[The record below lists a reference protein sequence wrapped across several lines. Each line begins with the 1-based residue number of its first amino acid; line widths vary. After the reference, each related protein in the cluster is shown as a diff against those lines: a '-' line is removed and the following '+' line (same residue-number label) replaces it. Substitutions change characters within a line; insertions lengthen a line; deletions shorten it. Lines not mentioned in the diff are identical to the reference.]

1 MNFKRYTVAVLGL
14 LLSTLALTG
23 EAQAR
28 NLHVIDED
36 KATGYRLIRMGRPS
50 AGTMQK
56 LCDYGPTKVIVLS
69 GDGSVE
75 KNFARDRCPTLEV
88 IFDKKT
94 LVKYPLTTGFLK
106 FFDDELAKAKA
117 GGYTLAFRCTCGCHR
132 TGRLAGYFNIKYKKM
147 SADAAFKDLKKK
159 MTFGAK
165 FMHKRKLHKQLIAI
179 ESYLNKGGK
188 CPFKKKKQKRKW
200 CIVDSAA
207 V

>member
-1 MNFKRYTVAVLGL
+1 MLKKRITGAVLGL
-14 LLSTLALTG
+14 IVSFLAVSG

-28 NLHVIDED
+28 NLHVLDEN

-50 AGTMQK
+50 AGTMQE

-75 KNFARDRCPTLEV
+75 KEFARNRCPKLEV
-88 IFDKKT
+88 IYDKKT
-94 LVKYPLTTGFLK
+94 LVKHPLTTGFLK
-106 FFDDELAKAKA
+106 FFDEELAKAKA
-117 GGYTLAFRCTCGCHR
+117 GGYTLAFRCKCGCHR

-147 SADAAFKDLKKK
+147 SAGAAFSDLKKH

-165 FMHKRKLHKQLIAI
+165 FMHKRKLKKQLIAI
-179 ESYLNKGGK
+179 ESYLNNNGK

-200 CIVDSAA
+200 CIVESSA